1 MAHGLS
7 VLAAV
12 VVVGVLG
19 GCASA
24 PASESA
30 EATALDGEV
39 LIQVEHN
46 SQAASA
52 LAIHIVDHSGIR
64 HRLGVV
70 APGQVE
76 TFGLG
81 GIILAGRYTLLAE
94 AADGRTLQSR
104 PFSLVREEG
113 VSWDVRV
120 NRVVP
125 WTRRR

>member
-1 MAHGLS
+1 MAHRLS
-7 VLAAV
+7 VLAAA
-12 VVVGVLG
+12 VVVGVS

-24 PASESA
+24 PASDPA
-30 EATALDGEV
+30 QPTASGSDV
-39 LIQVEHN
+39 AIQVEHN
-46 SQAASA
+46 AQGASA
-52 LAIHIVDHSGIR
+52 LAIHIVDQSGIR

-70 APGQVE
+70 TPGQVE

-81 GIILAGRYTLLAE
+81 GIILSGRYTLLAE

-104 PFSLVREEG
+104 PFSLVRRDG
-113 VSWDVRV
+113 VSWDVHG

>member
-24 PASESA
+24 PASELA
-30 EATALDGEV
+30 QEPDGDIA
-39 LIQVEHN
+39 IQVEHN
-46 SQAASA
+46 AQATSA
-52 LAIHIVDHSGIR
+52 LAIHIVDQSGVR
-64 HRLGVV
+64 RRLGVV
-70 APGQVE
+70 APGQME

-81 GIILAGRYTLLAE
+81 GIILSGRYTLLAE
-94 AADGRTLQSR
+94 SADGRTLQSR
-104 PFSLVREEG
+104 PFSLVRRDG
-113 VSWDVRV
+113 VSWDVKD

-125 WTRRR
+125 WSRRR